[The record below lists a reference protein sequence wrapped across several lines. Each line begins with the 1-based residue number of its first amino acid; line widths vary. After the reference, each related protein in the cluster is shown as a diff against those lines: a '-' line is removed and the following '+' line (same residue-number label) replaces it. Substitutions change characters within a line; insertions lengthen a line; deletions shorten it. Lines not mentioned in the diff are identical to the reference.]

1 MAELENEK
9 LEEDYLDNLLNSVS
23 GPLPEEDTNSEI
35 SDNEDD
41 NISDLNEDGK
51 DDVSDIDNAVE
62 DNVLDLDEFSEDNI
76 LNFDKTEENDSVS
89 VMEKEDSDDIEGD
102 SFKEEQEDIEQLL
115 NMLDTEGID
124 EELNDEEIYKIADEL
139 EDIPDLSSI
148 EDRTDK
154 KKKDKKKN
162 KKGGLFGKKKKKQA
176 KDESENLDISPD
188 DNEQIIKSVE
198 GSFYEGF
205 DLSELEGL
213 ADLDDIEDRSKKE
226 DTEEIE
232 KTKEEIKAEKERKK
246 KEKAEK
252 KAEKKKLKK
261 EKQEARKA
269 KRAEKRR
276 EKEKK
281 KSEKPRIPE
290 EKIKISISTLILI
303 ISFITA
309 VVIVTIFGGKYFWYK
324 IHIDEAAD
332 LLIDKKY
339 TEAYNSVAGLK
350 IKEKDMGLYRQLKTL
365 MYIEKEYDSYFN
377 CIKINMNKEA
387 LDSLLQGVE
396 KYHVYKNDAAEYGVS
411 KQADG
416 IYADILKEL
425 SSTFGLTEEMAN
437 ELVNITDSQEY
448 SKKIADIVNSHK
460 DAIEAAKN
468 EAKKEDSDR

>member
-9 LEEDYLDNLLNSVS
+9 QEEDYLDNLLNSVS
-23 GPLPEEDTNSEI
+23 GPLPEEDNNSEI
-35 SDNEDD
+35 SDNEYDGILDLIEDD
-41 NISDLNEDGK
+41 NNDI
-51 DDVSDIDNAVE
+51 SDIDNAVE
-62 DNVLDLDEFSEDNI
+62 DNVLDLNELSEENVLD
-76 LNFDKTEENDSVS
+76 FDKTEETPI
-89 VMEKEDSDDIEGD
+89 MEKEDSDDIQGD
-102 SFKEEQEDIEQLL
+102 SFNEEQEDIEQLL
-115 NMLDTEGID
+115 NMLDTESIGD
-124 EELNDEEIYKIADEL
+124 ELNDEEIYKIADEL

-148 EDRTDK
+148 EDKTDK
-154 KKKDKKKN
+154 KKKKKK
-162 KKGGLFGKKKKKQA
+162 GSLFGKKKKKQT

-213 ADLDDIEDRSKKE
+213 ADLEDIEDRSKKE
-226 DTEEIE
+226 DTEEPE

-269 KRAEKRR
+269 KKAEKRK

-303 ISFITA
+303 VSFIA
-309 VVIVTIFGGKYFWYK
+309 AIVIVTIFGGKYFWYRS
-324 IHIDEAAD
+324 HINEASD

-339 TEAYNSVAGLK
+339 TEAYNSVAGLN

-365 MYIEKEYDSYFN
+365 MYIEKEYNSYIN
-377 CIKINMNKEA
+377 CIKINMNREA
-387 LDSLLQGVE
+387 LDSLLQGIE
-396 KYHVYKNDAAEYGVS
+396 KYNVYKNDAVEYGVS
-411 KQADG
+411 KQADE
-416 IYADILKEL
+416 IYAKILNEL
-425 SSTFGLTEEMAN
+425 SSTFGLTEEKAN
-437 ELVNITDSQEY
+437 EIVNITNPQEY

-468 EAKKEDSDR
+468 EAKKDSDR